1 MSIPSGIKPSDQSK
15 WRETYMNS
23 LRLDAANQQKSLDA
37 QRLLEETGEVVRSR
51 DDPRTLTEKLQDVER
66 IKVQVLSD
74 LKQITSGDE
83 AIKIVSSLDN
93 SELLFLYNAM
103 QLIVADIKPKFRV
116 GVPSAIFIPYL
127 KKMMQTAER
136 SQGVS
141 YGLQTGSAKNAKL
154 TDKNI
159 VGTLVSEEKLNDL
172 EKVVKEQSVAEKDQA
187 LALIRQMKNHIPD
200 KDELLSIR
208 QLGKK
213 GEVQSLLTD
222 MLENVPTEKRVDD
235 MLQKII
241 ASQLRKDS
249 SDMSGLLRQ
258 LISMLDLPQSDIIQR
273 KVLEELVMEQV
284 SDKQSPVE
292 AEAEMG
298 GTLMKVSIFK
308 DLTAGAMRSILQDLK
323 DRGEIMISK
332 TKVRTANKAELTE
345 VYRKWYNE
353 QPTAVIEAT
362 GESAL
367 PSSAPPR
374 VEGVKAPI
382 SGSGVG
388 KCVVP
393 NKHPTI
399 RKHYKKLGT
408 KCINERKLNDN
419 ILSLIYSNGIPI
431 PSLKATKVS
440 PKFSNIIRTM
450 IGGGLPKHE
459 DLNNLDTD
467 EQRLLLRTA
476 KHAKIDHTISL
487 PTPDK
492 DAEEKEEH
500 RFMVLKG
507 QILAGNDSVPLVKE
521 FKKMLMKLMKERRI
535 QRREALDILEILVSM
550 GY

>member
-15 WRETYMNS
+15 WRETYLNS

-37 QRLLEETGEVVRSR
+37 QRLLEETGEVVRTR

-74 LKQITSGDE
+74 LKMITSGDE
-83 AIKIVSSLDN
+83 AIKIVNSLDKG
-93 SELLFLYNAM
+93 ELLFLYNAM
-103 QLIVADIKPKFRV
+103 QLIIADIKPKYRV
-116 GVPSAIFIPYL
+116 GVPSSIFIPYL
-127 KKMMQTAER
+127 KKMMQTAEL

-141 YGLQTGSAKNAKL
+141 YGLQTGSARNAKL

-159 VGTLVSEEKLNDL
+159 VGTLVSQEKLDEL
-172 EKVVKEQSVAEKDQA
+172 EKVVGEQSVAEKEQA
-187 LALIRQMKNHIPD
+187 LALIRQMKDHIPD

-213 GEVQSLLTD
+213 GEIQSLLTE
-222 MLENVPTEKRVDD
+222 MLENVPTEKRADD

-241 ASQLRKDS
+241 SSQLRKDS
-249 SDMSGLLRQ
+249 SDMSGLLKE
-258 LISMLDLPQSDIIQR
+258 LIRMMDIPQSDIIQR
-273 KVLEELVMEQV
+273 RLLEELVMDQV
-284 SDKQSPVE
+284 GGKSQSPVE

-298 GTLMKVSIFK
+298 GTLMKVSIFR

-323 DRGEIMISK
+323 DRGEVAISK
-332 TKVRTANKAELTE
+332 TKVKTANKAELTE
-345 VYRKWYNE
+345 IYRNWYNA
-353 QPTAVIEAT
+353 QPLAVIEAT
-362 GESAL
+362 GESA
-367 PSSAPPR
+367 PPR
-374 VEGVKAPI
+374 VEGIKAPI

-419 ILSLIYSNGIPI
+419 ILSLIYSNGLPI
-431 PSLKATKVS
+431 PSFRATKVS

-450 IGGGLPKHE
+450 CGGGLPKHE
-459 DLNNLDTD
+459 DLNALDKD

-476 KHAKIDHTISL
+476 KHAKIDQKISL

-492 DAEEKEEH
+492 DEEEKEEH

-521 FKKMLMKLMKERRI
+521 FKKMIMKLMRERRI